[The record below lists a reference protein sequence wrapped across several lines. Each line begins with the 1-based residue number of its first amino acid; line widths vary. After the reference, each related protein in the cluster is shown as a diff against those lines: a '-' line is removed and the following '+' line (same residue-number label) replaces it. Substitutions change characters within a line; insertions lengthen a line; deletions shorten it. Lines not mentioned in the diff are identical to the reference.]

1 MNDTNASPKKS
12 GSLSS
17 VTEKFQSKDNDPLA
31 KELLT
36 KNEEVNNNEI
46 EKHDF
51 QEKQRCAACLKVKL
65 FIGYFMKVK
74 YKSIPHELVFT
85 FNSSARVLISEIS

>member
-36 KNEEVNNNEI
+36 KNEEINNNEE

-51 QEKQRCAACLKVKL
+51 QEKQRCAACLKVK
-65 FIGYFMKVK
+65 FSIGYFMKLE
-74 YKSIPHELVFT
+74 YESILNLF
-85 FNSSARVLISEIS
+85 LISLQVQERLLII